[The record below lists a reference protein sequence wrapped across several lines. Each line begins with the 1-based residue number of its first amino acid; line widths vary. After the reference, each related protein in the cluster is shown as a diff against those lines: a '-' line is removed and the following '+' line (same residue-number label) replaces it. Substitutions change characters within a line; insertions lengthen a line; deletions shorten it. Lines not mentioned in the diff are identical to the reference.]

1 MSRRALLGLAIP
13 LAILGASAA
22 AQQGVT
28 GDTALEAQTG
38 EPPDR
43 IDLALKPAD
52 LEETYEDCTEDQ
64 EAAIISGEIIVCRRK
79 GEQEDRLYSNDE
91 AQDRHARR
99 TMHQGDPQAPDMF
112 GIPNHG
118 TVVARGC
125 FIPPCPKPPVHMVD
139 FDELPETPKGSDAE
153 RVGMGLAPRG
163 PYRTADGA
171 MLIAEGPG
179 LQDNADELG
188 LPPPLAEDE
197 SDVSP
202 SGSASPEAEP
212 SG

>member
-1 MSRRALLGLAIP
+1 MSRRSPTALGMALALLAS
-13 LAILGASAA
+13 GAG
-22 AQQGVT
+22 AQEADR
-28 GDTALEAQTG
+28 DTALEAQTG
-38 EPPDR
+38 EPPET
-43 IDLALKPAD
+43 IDLTIRSED
-52 LEETYEDCTEDQ
+52 LEVTYEDCTEDQ

-79 GEQEDRLYSNDE
+79 SEQEDRLYSNEE
-91 AQDRHARR
+91 AQDRHAQR

-118 TVVARGC
+118 VVVARGC
-125 FIPPCPKPPVHMVD
+125 FIPPCPKPPVHMID

-163 PYRTADGA
+163 PRRTEDGA
-171 MLIAEGPG
+171 MLIAGEPG
-179 LQDNADELG
+179 LQANADELG
-188 LPPPLAEDE
+188 LPPPLAGEE
-197 SDVSP
+197 SGVSP

>member
-1 MSRRALLGLAIP
+1 MSRRSPTALGMALALLAS
-13 LAILGASAA
+13 GAG
-22 AQQGVT
+22 AQEADR
-28 GDTALEAQTG
+28 DTALEAQTG
-38 EPPDR
+38 EPPET
-43 IDLALKPAD
+43 IDLTIRSED
-52 LEETYEDCTEDQ
+52 LEVNYEDCTEDQ

-79 GEQEDRLYSNDE
+79 SEQEDRLYSNEE
-91 AQDRHARR
+91 AQDRHAQR

-118 TVVARGC
+118 VVVARGC
-125 FIPPCPKPPVHMVD
+125 FIPPCPKPPVHMID

-163 PYRTADGA
+163 PRRTEDGA
-171 MLIAEGPG
+171 MLIAGEPA
-179 LQDNADELG
+179 LQANADELG
-188 LPPPLAEDE
+188 LPPPLAGEE

>member
-13 LAILGASAA
+13 LTLFGDPTA

-28 GDTALEAQTG
+28 RDTTLDAQTG
-38 EPPDR
+38 EPPNR
-43 IDLALKPAD
+43 IDLTLKPDD

-79 GEQEDRLYSNDE
+79 SEQEDRLYSNQE
-91 AQDRHARR
+91 AQDRHAQR

-112 GIPNHG
+112 GILDHG
-118 TVVARGC
+118 VVVAHGC
-125 FIPPCPKPPVHMVD
+125 FIPPCPKPPVHMID

-153 RVGMGLAPRG
+153 RVGLGLAPRG
-163 PYRTADGA
+163 PRRTEDGA
-171 MLIAEGPG
+171 LLVAEEPS
-179 LQDNADELG
+179 LQANADELG
-188 LPPPLAEDE
+188 LPPALAEDE
-197 SDVSP
+197 SEVSP

>member
-1 MSRRALLGLAIP
+1 MSRRSPTALGMALALLAS
-13 LAILGASAA
+13 GAG
-22 AQQGVT
+22 AQEADR
-28 GDTALEAQTG
+28 DTALEAQTG
-38 EPPDR
+38 EPPET
-43 IDLALKPAD
+43 IDLTIRSED
-52 LEETYEDCTEDQ
+52 LEVTYEDCTEDQ

-79 GEQEDRLYSNDE
+79 SEQEDRLYSNEE
-91 AQDRHARR
+91 AQDRHAQR

-118 TVVARGC
+118 VVIARGC
-125 FIPPCPKPPVHMVD
+125 FIPPCPKPPVHMID

-163 PYRTADGA
+163 PRRTEDGA
-171 MLIAEGPG
+171 MLIAGEPG
-179 LQDNADELG
+179 LQANADELG
-188 LPPPLAEDE
+188 LPPSLAENEDE
-197 SDVSP
+197 VSP